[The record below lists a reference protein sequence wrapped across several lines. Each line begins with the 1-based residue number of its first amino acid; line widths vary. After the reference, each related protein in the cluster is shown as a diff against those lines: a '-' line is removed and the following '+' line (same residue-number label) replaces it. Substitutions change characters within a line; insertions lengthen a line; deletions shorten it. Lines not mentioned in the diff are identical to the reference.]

1 MTRNIRVIANI
12 EVDLEVIFKNV
23 FKEYECENVDELQM
37 DYVIEYIN
45 NNITYLEGKGVDF
58 ISSCEWLCSS
68 IDGIDDRDWEYVEKE
83 LEKFI
88 ENNR

>member
-1 MTRNIRVIANI
+1 MKHIRVLANI

-23 FKEYECENVDELQM
+23 FKEYGCETVDELQM

-58 ISSCEWLCSS
+58 ISSCEGLCSS
-68 IDGIDDRDWEYVEKE
+68 IDGIEDRDWEYVEEE